1 MKENRRFRR
10 RSLLFELKVSDKN
23 TGQAVGR
30 VANLTPEGLMLVNAD
45 RIVDN
50 SVLTLRIELPELIFG
65 KAAIDCDAKCMWCRP
80 GVNGKLF
87 EAGFQLLEMGEMDI
101 QTIVA
106 LITKYR
112 VLD

>member
-10 RSLLFELKVSDKN
+10 RSLLFELKVTDKN
-23 TGQAVGR
+23 SGVVLGR
-30 VANLTPEGLMLVNAD
+30 VANITPDGLMLVNAD
-45 RIVDN
+45 RIIEN
-50 SVLTLRIELPELIFG
+50 SMITLRIELPELLFG
-65 KAAIDCDAKCMWCRP
+65 KAHIECDAKCMWCRP
-80 GVNGKLF
+80 VAQSKLF

>member
-1 MKENRRFRR
+1 
-10 RSLLFELKVSDKN
+10 LKVIDKN
-23 TGQAVGR
+23 SGESLGR
-30 VANLTPEGLMLVNAD
+30 VANITPEGLMLVNAD
-45 RIVDN
+45 RILDN
-50 SVLTLRIELPELIFG
+50 AMKTLRIELPELLFG
-65 KAAIDCDAKCMWCRP
+65 KAHIDCDAKCMWCRP
-80 GVNGKLF
+80 ATHTKLF